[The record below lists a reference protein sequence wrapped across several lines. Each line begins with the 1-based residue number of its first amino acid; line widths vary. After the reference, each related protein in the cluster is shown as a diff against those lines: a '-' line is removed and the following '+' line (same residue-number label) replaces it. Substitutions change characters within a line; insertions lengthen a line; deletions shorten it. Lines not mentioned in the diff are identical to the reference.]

1 MVFALRELLAGAGRR
16 ERATGQCPVVP
27 EKYAFVFRFRLF
39 CVTYART
46 RRQLGLR
53 SPAPLSSD
61 APSLSLYLSLSTT
74 TSNPGKHTHKHRPPR
89 TRDRYAQGATEAILL
104 CVVFGWIT
112 TALFKPVAFRS
123 NPLKDVIGYNTLWC
137 VRRVSFGACP
147 QS

>member
-1 MVFALRELLAGAGRR
+1 MR
-16 ERATGQCPVVP
+16 
-27 EKYAFVFRFRLF
+27 K
-39 CVTYART
+39 
-46 RRQLGLR
+46 
-53 SPAPLSSD
+53 
-61 APSLSLYLSLSTT
+61 
-74 TSNPGKHTHKHRPPR
+74 
-89 TRDRYAQGATEAILL
+89 GATEAILL

>member
-1 MVFALRELLAGAGRR
+1 MRLAN
-16 ERATGQCPVVP
+16 VP
-27 EKYAFVFRFRLF
+27 SSQKSTLCLF

-74 TSNPGKHTHKHRPPR
+74 PPTRANTHTN
-89 TRDRYAQGATEAILL
+89 TGLLGLVRYAQGATEAILL

>member
-27 EKYAFVFRFRLF
+27 EKYAFVSF
-39 CVTYART
+39 VSRT
-46 RRQLGLR
+46 RVRGGSWGCGR
-53 SPAPLSSD
+53 RRLSRLTHH
-61 APSLSLYLSLSTT
+61 LSLYLSLND